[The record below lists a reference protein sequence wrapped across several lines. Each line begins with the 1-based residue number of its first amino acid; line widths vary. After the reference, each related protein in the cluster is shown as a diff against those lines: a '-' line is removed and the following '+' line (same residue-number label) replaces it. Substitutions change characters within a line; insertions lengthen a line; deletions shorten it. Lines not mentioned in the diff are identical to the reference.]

1 MSFKTITRSLI
12 LKLAPYL
19 ILLISRVLSKT
30 CKISSIEGAEN
41 IQQLMHDKQPFL
53 PCYWHQQSVFC
64 ALYLLKLQPQGL
76 KLAFLASPSRDGEI
90 GVKVFNTLG
99 AKVIRG
105 SSSKSGAK
113 ALRGVYLAIKKE
125 KISVATTSDGP
136 RGPTFE
142 FKPGW
147 LMLAQLCD
155 VPIIPMA
162 YAADKSWKFNT
173 WDKFFLPK
181 PFSKISIVIGKPVY
195 VAKKLQADELDDLQN
210 KLTKTLKELSSTS
223 AKVFNQEA
231 VR

>member
-41 IQQLMHDKQPFL
+41 IQQLMRDKQPFL

-113 ALRGVYLAIKKE
+113 AL
-125 KISVATTSDGP
+125 